1 MKITK
6 RQLRRIIKEEKQKLL
21 VEMNPLANA
30 DRMLGASKTD
40 AMQSQLTD
48 LLGKMMQTAEIEL
61 IRGGEIDEED
71 ADLEGSNAVM
81 MALANSLQSLGLTN
95 AYDAMIMA
103 INRAQGN

>member
-30 DRMLGASKTD
+30 DRMLGIGLPD
-40 AMQSQLTD
+40 AMQDQLTD
-48 LLGKMMQTAEIEL
+48 LLIRMTKTAEIEL
-61 IRGGEIDEED
+61 IKDGEVDEED
-71 ADLEGSNAVM
+71 ADVEGSNAVM
-81 MALANSLQSLGLTN
+81 MALANSLQAIGFTN

-103 INRAQGN
+103 INRAQGR

>member
-21 VEMNPLANA
+21 VEMNPMANA
-30 DRMLGASKTD
+30 DRMLSIGIPD

-48 LLGKMMQTAEIEL
+48 LLNQMMMKAMDDLIEQ
-61 IRGGEIDEED
+61 GDVDEED
-71 ADLEGSNAVM
+71 ADVEGSSAVM
-81 MALANSLQSLGLTN
+81 MALANSLQSIGFTN

-103 INRAQGN
+103 INRAHGR

>member
-30 DRMLGASKTD
+30 DRMLTLGKPE

-48 LLGKMMQTAEIEL
+48 LLIKMTKTAEIEL
-61 IRGGEIDEED
+61 IKDGEVDEED
-71 ADLEGSNAVM
+71 ADIEGSNAVM
-81 MALANSLQSLGLTN
+81 MALANSLQSIGFTN

-103 INRAQGN
+103 INRAHGR